1 MISEGSLLGIS
12 NASPQSCQIPP
23 APHSSEI
30 KDFKVESHNMLGCNR
45 NNQVNIYCIIGPHLD
60 VIQVLTINCP
70 CNYYRIECVLC

>member
-12 NASPQSCQIPP
+12 NASPQSCQIHP

-30 KDFKVESHNMLGCNR
+30 KEIKVESHDMLCR
-45 NNQVNIYCIIGPHLD
+45 NQHYQINVYCIIGPHLD

-70 CNYYRIECVLC
+70 CNYHRIECVLC